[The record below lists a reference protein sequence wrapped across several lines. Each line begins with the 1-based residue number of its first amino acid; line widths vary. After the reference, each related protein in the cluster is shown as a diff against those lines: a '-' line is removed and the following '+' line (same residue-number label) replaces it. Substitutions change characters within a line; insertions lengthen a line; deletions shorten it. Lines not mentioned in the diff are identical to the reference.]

1 MKTGIGR
8 FLLVTCSAVLLGSAA
23 AAAEKTVLNYSNWLP
38 ANHYVVTEMVMPWAE
53 QVKELTHGRVEVR
66 LKPALGKPD
75 AHVNLVRTGVADL
88 AFGVHGYTPG
98 RFKLTSMAELPFLAN
113 DATINSVAY
122 WDTYQKLALDA
133 NEHDGVKLLSLWT
146 NSPLQLFVTS
156 DHVKSM
162 EDLVGKKIRVQNEL
176 GAKVAELLG
185 MVPITAPASE
195 TYELL
200 SQGVIDGSFF
210 QAESIVAFKLD
221 KLVKTAVLVPGGFA
235 HSSQFLIMNQKK
247 WDSISP
253 EDQAMIMDISGKDMA
268 EKFAQVW
275 DQKENAAQE
284 KLRAAGVDFIEVS
297 GAELEA
303 LKEKLKGIESDWIKM
318 VDADGVDGAEIM
330 RTLHAEIEALQAGMQ
345 GQN

>member
-1 MKTGIGR
+1 MKISR
-8 FLLVTCSAVLLGSAA
+8 FLLTACSALLLSNVAPAA
-23 AAAEKTVLNYSNWLP
+23 DRTVLNYSNWLP

-53 QVKELTHGRVEVR
+53 QVKELTDGRVQVK

-75 AHVNLVRTGVADL
+75 AHFNLVRTGVADL

-98 RFKLTSMAELPFLAN
+98 RFKLTSMAELPFMAN
-113 DATINSVAY
+113 DATVNSVAY
-122 WDTYQKLALDA
+122 WNTYQKLALDA

-162 EDLVGKKIRVQNEL
+162 ADLAGKKIRVQNEL

-247 WDSISP
+247 WDAISA
-253 EDQAMIMDISGKDMA
+253 EDQDRIMGISGEDMA
-268 EKFAQVW
+268 RKFAEVW
-275 DQKENAAQE
+275 DQKENAAQAQ
-284 KLRAAGVDFIEVS
+284 LRAAGVDFIEVS
-297 GAELEA
+297 GAELDA
-303 LKEKLKGIESDWIKM
+303 LKEKLSGIDADWVKM
-318 VDADGVDGAEIM
+318 ADADGADGAAVM
-330 RTLHAEIEALQAGMQ
+330 RTLRAEIDTSHAGTQ
-345 GQN
+345 EKN

>member
-1 MKTGIGR
+1 MKISR
-8 FLLVTCSAVLLGSAA
+8 FLLAACSALLLGNVASAA
-23 AAAEKTVLNYSNWLP
+23 DRTVLNYSNWLP

-53 QVKELTHGRVEVR
+53 QVKELTDGRVEVK

-75 AHVNLVRTGVADL
+75 AHFNLVRTGVADL

-98 RFKLTSMAELPFLAN
+98 RFKLTSMAELPFMAN
-113 DATINSVAY
+113 DATVNSVAY
-122 WDTYQKLALDA
+122 WNTYQKLALGA

-156 DHVKSM
+156 GHVKSM
-162 EDLVGKKIRVQNEL
+162 ADLAGMKIRVQNEL

-253 EDQAMIMDISGKDMA
+253 EDQNSIMSISGEHMA
-268 EKFAQVW
+268 RRFAQVW
-275 DQKENAAQE
+275 DQKESAAQE
-284 KLRAAGVDFIEVS
+284 QLRTAGVDFIEVS
-297 GAELEA
+297 GAELDV
-303 LKEKLKGIESDWIKM
+303 LKEKLSGIDADWIKM
-318 VDADGVDGAEIM
+318 ADADRADGTEIM
-330 RTLHAEIEALQAGMQ
+330 RTLRAEIDKIQTEAHDE
-345 GQN
+345 N